1 VKRPGS
7 PAPTLLLG
15 IAADT
20 GQAAQALADGADLVD
35 ASAATQQAH
44 AAIRA
49 SVAGRALWTGTPAD
63 PVDAD
68 RLEGSQASAV
78 AVAAISTWLGAPI
91 IRTRHTRAVR
101 RAIDMTA
108 SIAGRRPPALTI
120 RGLA

>member
-1 VKRPGS
+1 VKRSGS
-7 PAPTLLLG
+7 PAGTLLLG
-15 IAADT
+15 IAADLE
-20 GQAAQALADGADLVD
+20 QATQALADGADLVD
-35 ASAATQQAH
+35 ASAATHQAH

-49 SVAGRALWTGTPAD
+49 SAAGRALWAGTPAD

-68 RLEGSQASAV
+68 RLEGSQATAI
-78 AVAAISTWLGAPI
+78 AVAAISTWLGAPV
-91 IRTRHTRAVR
+91 IRTRHTLAVR

>member
-1 VKRPGS
+1 VKHPGS

-20 GQAAQALADGADLVD
+20 GQATQALADGADLVD

-49 SVAGRALWTGTPAD
+49 SAAGRALWTGTPAD